1 MALEE
6 GLVDGV
12 ETLLLTG
19 SSHAGSQ
26 HEVIGLDTLDGVGL
40 SQGKLVLEGTGLVG
54 AEDLDTSEGLNGREL
69 LDDSLLL
76 GEVGGTDSHG
86 GGDDSRKTDGDT
98 DDGDGQGE
106 LKDMNDSIGAV
117 DGCDPD
123 DQKGEDDE
131 DEQDCTDTVE
141 DLSEMTGSSGS
152 SVDESGGATD
162 EGAVSGGGDDH
173 EGLTTLMAE
182 GA

>member
-1 MALEE
+1 LALEE

-19 SSHAGSQ
+19 SSQAGSQ

-86 GGDDSRKTDGDT
+86 GGHDSRKTDGDT

-106 LKDMNDSIGAV
+106 LNDSIGAV
-117 DGCDPD
+117 EGCDPD

-131 DEQDCTDTVE
+131 EEQDCTDTI

-152 SVDESGGATD
+152 SVDGRD
-162 EGAVSGGGDDH
+162 RRRCC
-173 EGLTTLMAE
+173 LRWR
-182 GA
+182 